1 MTQNKKQ
8 NREPL
13 IYLIAGEPSGDLLAS
28 RLMRALKEKTDG
40 KIRFAGVGGE
50 TMIANGFESLFD
62 SSELAVMGLTEVVPS
77 IPRIMARI
85 RQTVDDIVA
94 KKPDVVVTVDSW
106 SFSARVN
113 KGLRSLNTGIPQ
125 MHYVAPQVWAWK
137 KRRAKTCGRYIDELM
152 ALLPYEA
159 KYFEPYGL
167 KVDYVGHP
175 VVEGGAAKGDG
186 NAFRKN
192 NDIPE
197 DAELL
202 CVLPGSRRSETKFL
216 LPVFKETV
224 ALLAKKHPG
233 LHIVIPT
240 VVTVEKTVRE
250 AVSDWTLPVHI
261 VTGEANRYDAFAAS
275 DAALAASGTVAL
287 ELAMAKVPYTIAYQ
301 TSPMTAW
308 LIRKLVTGK
317 YANLVNILAGREV
330 VKEYLLEDC
339 TSEKLSAEV
348 EKLLS
353 DEEYR
358 QTQIRDAFDV
368 LKKLGADD
376 AVSPSM
382 KAAEAIL
389 HLAADGN

>member
-1 MTQNKKQ
+1 MAQND
-8 NREPL
+8 EPL

-28 RLMRALKEKTDG
+28 RLMNALKEKTNG
-40 KIRFAGVGGE
+40 KVRFAGVGGE

-62 SSELAVMGLTEVVPS
+62 SSELAVMGLAEVIPS

-106 SFSARVN
+106 SFCARVN

-137 KRRAKTCGRYIDELM
+137 KRRAKTCGRYIDRLM

-175 VVEGGAAKGDG
+175 VVEGGAAKGNG
-186 NAFRKN
+186 AAFRKA

-197 DAELL
+197 QTKLL
-202 CVLPGSRRSETKFL
+202 CVLPGSRRSETKYL
-216 LPVFKETV
+216 LPAFKGAVEI
-224 ALLAKKHPG
+224 LARKYPEMH
-233 LHIVIPT
+233 VVMPT

-250 AVSDWTLPVHI
+250 ATADWALPVHI
-261 VTGEANRYDAFAAS
+261 VTGEANRYDAFAAC

-301 TSPMTAW
+301 TSWFTAR
-308 LIRKLVTGK
+308 LIRMLVTGK
-317 YANLVNILAGREV
+317 YANLVNIMAGREI
-330 VKEYLLEDC
+330 VKEHLLEDC
-339 TSEKLSAEV
+339 TPEKLAAEA
-348 EKLLS
+348 EKLLD
-353 DEEYR
+353 DEAYR
-358 QTQIRDAFDV
+358 TTLTHDAFDV
-368 LKKLGADD
+368 LKTLGAEDP
-376 AVSPSM
+376 VPPSM
-382 KAAEAIL
+382 KAAEAVL
-389 HLAADGN
+389 ETARKAGN